1 MNYADAIKAA
11 LLSVLPEVYHDW
23 PTNSPARYVVWQED
37 GAIGVK
43 ADNLTADSGM
53 AGAVHLFTVDAYD
66 PAVVQVPAA
75 LEAAG
80 LAVAFGSAQHE
91 DVGRRYHHWEW
102 LWEYA

>member
-1 MNYADAIKAA
+1 MSYADAIKTA

-23 PTNSPARYVVWQED
+23 PSNAPTRYVVWLED

-43 ADNLTADSGM
+43 ADNSTADAGM
-53 AGAVHLFTVDAYD
+53 AGAVHLFAVDPYD
-66 PAVVQVPAA
+66 PAVRQIPAA

-80 LAVAFGSAQHE
+80 LAVSFGSVQHE
-91 DVGRRYHHWEW
+91 DEGRRYHHWEW